1 MIDHGLLIF
10 TQLILHLVKMDFVV
24 LCEGE
29 MSNYLYVIKQAMDI
43 LIGKGKAKN
52 MRTHNRWLKGDGEAR
67 DFILG
72 VDLGFFSEL
81 GLSPGDGLIGNRGQA
96 KNRIN

>member
-43 LIGKGKAKN
+43 LIGKGKAKKHAN
-52 MRTHNRWLKGDGEAR
+52 SQSMAERRW
-67 DFILG
+67 
-72 VDLGFFSEL
+72 
-81 GLSPGDGLIGNRGQA
+81 RG
-96 KNRIN
+96 